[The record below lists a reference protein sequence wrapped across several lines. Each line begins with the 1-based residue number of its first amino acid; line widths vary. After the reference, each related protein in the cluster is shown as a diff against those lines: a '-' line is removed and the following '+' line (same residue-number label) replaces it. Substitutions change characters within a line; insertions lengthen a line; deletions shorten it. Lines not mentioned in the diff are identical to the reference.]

1 MRRPT
6 GERARRSRSA
16 PWLLAVAVLALLA
29 GACGDDDDGDD
40 AADTT
45 EAADAADGTAGAAA
59 GDGAGDEPVE
69 ITGVDYAYEGLPDTV
84 AAGTE
89 LAFTNAA
96 DDEVHEVVLLRVDDD
111 EARPLDELL
120 ALPEAEQQEVAS
132 FQGVSVALPGEDG
145 QVAEGSLT
153 VDEPGRYLL
162 ICTIPQGADPDAY
175 REALASGAQEAPQV
189 EGGPPHLVLGMA
201 AELEVEG

>member
-1 MRRPT
+1 MRGPT
-6 GERARRSRSA
+6 GERARRSRAA
-16 PWLLAVAVLALLA
+16 PWLLAAAALALLA
-29 GACGDDDDGDD
+29 GACGDDDGDD
-40 AADTT
+40 AVDTT
-45 EAADAADGTAGAAA
+45 EAADGADGAAA
-59 GDGAGDEPVE
+59 GDGAAEEPVE
-69 ITGVDYAYEGLPDTV
+69 ITGVDYTYEGLPDTV

-89 LAFTNAA
+89 LALTNGA
-96 DDEVHEVVLLRVDDD
+96 DDEVHEIVLLRVDDD
-111 EARPLDELL
+111 EDRPLDELL

-145 QVAEGSLT
+145 EVVEGSLT

-175 REALASGAQEAPQV
+175 REALSSGAPEEPEV